1 MSQLPR
7 EELQRV
13 ARQTLLPGFGVAQ
26 QEALHGTHV
35 FVIGAGG
42 LGCPLMQQLA
52 AAGVGEISV
61 IDDDTVDIT
70 NIHRQILFGAG
81 DVGRPKVEVA
91 AERLRQL
98 QPGIVV
104 HAIRDRFS
112 ASNALEYLRGVDV
125 LVDGSD
131 TFATKF
137 LAADAAE
144 ITGIPLVWGSVL
156 RFRGDCALWWSGP
169 GAKACVGMRDLYPA
183 QPDPDSVPD
192 CATAGVLGV
201 TTSVVAGLMATELI
215 QFASGMNR
223 ERTGLLSIYD
233 ALTASITH
241 FRVPHDPARE
251 LVSELPDGYAP
262 TACSVPE
269 LEEDAHTML
278 RDLRDGAVAIDVREA
293 GEKAI
298 DDFFFDA
305 TTEHY
310 HLPTSVWHDVPTTA
324 LSLLDAIAGEDSR
337 NVWVY
342 CASGKRSDDFVSTF
356 AEEAAGRSIRVHNL
370 PGGISAQDSTLH
382 GMPGTSPGTSPST
395 P

>member
-7 EELQRV
+7 EELRRA
-13 ARQTLLPGFGVAQ
+13 ARQTLLPGYGITQ

-61 IDDDTVDIT
+61 IDDDTVDLT
-70 NIHRQILFGAG
+70 NIHRQILFGAQ
-81 DVGRPKVEVA
+81 DVGRSKVEVA
-91 AERLRQL
+91 AEKLEQL

-104 HAIRDRFS
+104 HAIRDRLT
-112 ASNALEYLRGVDV
+112 ADNAVDYLRGVDI

-144 ITGIPLVWGSVL
+144 ITGTPLVWGSVL
-156 RFRGDCALWWSGP
+156 RFRGDCAVWWSGP
-169 GAKACVGMRDLYPA
+169 GAESGVGMRDLYPL

-201 TTSVVAGLMATELI
+201 TTSVVAGLMSTELI
-215 QFASGMNR
+215 QFVTGINR
-223 ERTGLLSIYD
+223 DRVGLLSIYD
-233 ALTASITH
+233 ALTSSITH

-251 LVSELPDGYAP
+251 LTTQLQHNYGGAACALPGAED
-262 TACSVPE
+262 TAAMF
-269 LEEDAHTML
+269 D
-278 RDLRDGAVAIDVREA
+278 DLRAGAVAIDVREA
-293 GEKAI
+293 GEAAI

-305 TTEHY
+305 TAKHY
-310 HLPTSVWHDVPTTA
+310 HLPTTVWQEDPEA
-324 LSLLDAIAGEDSR
+324 ARSLLDSLQGAGLSDA
-337 NVWVY
+337 WVY
-342 CASGKRSDDFVSTF
+342 CASGKRSASFISAY
-356 AEEAAGRSIRVHNL
+356 AEDAEQRDITLHNVA
-370 PGGISAQDSTLH
+370 GGIKSQPATFH
-382 GMPGTSPGTSPST
+382 GMPEH
-395 P
+395 

>member
-7 EELQRV
+7 EELHRV
-13 ARQTLLPGFGVAQ
+13 ARQTLLPGFGIAQ

-61 IDDDTVDIT
+61 IDDDTVDLT
-70 NIHRQILFGAG
+70 NIHRQILFGTQ
-81 DVGRPKVEVA
+81 DVGRSKVDVA
-91 AERLRQL
+91 AEKLEQL

-104 HAIRDRFS
+104 HAIRDRLT
-112 ASNALEYLRGVDV
+112 ADNAVDYLRGVDI

-144 ITGIPLVWGSVL
+144 ITGTPLVWGSVL
-156 RFRGDCALWWSGP
+156 RFRGDCAVWWSGP
-169 GAKACVGMRDLYPA
+169 GAESGVGMRDLYPL

-201 TTSVVAGLMATELI
+201 TTSVVAGLMSTELI
-215 QFASGMNR
+215 QFATGMNR
-223 ERTGLLSIYD
+223 DRVGLLSIYD
-233 ALTASITH
+233 ALTSSITH

-251 LVSELPDGYAP
+251 LTTQLQHNYGGAACALPGAED
-262 TACSVPE
+262 TAAMF
-269 LEEDAHTML
+269 D
-278 RDLRDGAVAIDVREA
+278 DLRAGAVAIDVREA
-293 GEKAI
+293 GEAAI

-305 TTEHY
+305 TAKHY
-310 HLPTSVWHDVPTTA
+310 HLPTTVWQEDPEA
-324 LSLLDAIAGEDSR
+324 ARSLLDSLQGAGLSDA
-337 NVWVY
+337 WVY
-342 CASGKRSDDFVSTF
+342 CASGKRSASFISAF
-356 AEEAAGRSIRVHNL
+356 AEEAEQRGIMLHNVA
-370 PGGISAQDSTLH
+370 GGIKSQPATFH
-382 GMPGTSPGTSPST
+382 GMPDH
-395 P
+395 

>member
-7 EELQRV
+7 EELHRV
-13 ARQTLLPGFGVAQ
+13 ARQTLLPGFGIAQ

-61 IDDDTVDIT
+61 IDDDTVDLT
-70 NIHRQILFGAG
+70 NIHRQILFGAQ
-81 DVGRPKVEVA
+81 DVGRSKVDVA
-91 AERLRQL
+91 AEKLEQL

-104 HAIRDRFS
+104 HAIRDRLT
-112 ASNALEYLRGVDV
+112 ADNAVDYLRGVDI

-144 ITGIPLVWGSVL
+144 ITGTPLVWGSVL
-156 RFRGDCALWWSGP
+156 RFRGDCAVWWSGP
-169 GAKACVGMRDLYPA
+169 GAESGVGMRDLYPL

-201 TTSVVAGLMATELI
+201 TTSVVAGLMSTELI
-215 QFASGMNR
+215 QFATGMNR
-223 ERTGLLSIYD
+223 DRVGLLSIYD
-233 ALTASITH
+233 ALTSSITH

-251 LVSELPDGYAP
+251 LTTQLQHNYGGAACALPGAED
-262 TACSVPE
+262 TAAMF
-269 LEEDAHTML
+269 D
-278 RDLRDGAVAIDVREA
+278 DLRAGAVAIDVREA
-293 GEKAI
+293 GEAAI

-305 TTEHY
+305 TAKHY
-310 HLPTSVWHDVPTTA
+310 HLPTTVWQEDPEA
-324 LSLLDAIAGEDSR
+324 ARSLLDSLQGAGLSDA
-337 NVWVY
+337 WVY
-342 CASGKRSDDFVSTF
+342 CASGKRSASFISAF
-356 AEEAAGRSIRVHNL
+356 AEEAEQRGIMLHNVA
-370 PGGISAQDSTLH
+370 GGIKSQPATFH
-382 GMPGTSPGTSPST
+382 GMPEH
-395 P
+395 

>member
-7 EELQRV
+7 EELHRV
-13 ARQTLLPGFGVAQ
+13 ARQTLLPGFGIAQ

-61 IDDDTVDIT
+61 IDDDTVDLT
-70 NIHRQILFGAG
+70 NIHRQILFGTQ
-81 DVGRPKVEVA
+81 DVGRSKVDVA
-91 AERLRQL
+91 AEKLEQL

-104 HAIRDRFS
+104 HAIRDRLT
-112 ASNALEYLRGVDV
+112 ADNAVDYLRGVDI

-144 ITGIPLVWGSVL
+144 ITGTPLVWGSVL
-156 RFRGDCALWWSGP
+156 RFRGDCAVWWSGP
-169 GAKACVGMRDLYPA
+169 GAESGVGMRDLYPL

-201 TTSVVAGLMATELI
+201 TTSMVAGLMSTELI
-215 QFASGMNR
+215 QFATGMNR
-223 ERTGLLSIYD
+223 DRVGLLSIYD
-233 ALTASITH
+233 ALTSSITH

-251 LVSELPDGYAP
+251 LTTQLQHNYGGAACALPGAED
-262 TACSVPE
+262 TAAMF
-269 LEEDAHTML
+269 D
-278 RDLRDGAVAIDVREA
+278 DLRAGAVAIDVREA
-293 GEKAI
+293 GEAAI

-305 TTEHY
+305 TAKHY
-310 HLPTSVWHDVPTTA
+310 HLPTTVWQEDPEA
-324 LSLLDAIAGEDSR
+324 ARSLLDSLQGAGLSDA
-337 NVWVY
+337 WVY
-342 CASGKRSDDFVSTF
+342 CASGKRSASFISAF
-356 AEEAAGRSIRVHNL
+356 AEEAEQRGIMLHNVA
-370 PGGISAQDSTLH
+370 GGIKSQPATFH
-382 GMPGTSPGTSPST
+382 GMPEH
-395 P
+395 

>member
-7 EELQRV
+7 EELHRV
-13 ARQTLLPGFGVAQ
+13 ARQTLLPGFGIAQ

-61 IDDDTVDIT
+61 IDDDTVDLT
-70 NIHRQILFGAG
+70 NIHRQILFGAQ
-81 DVGRPKVEVA
+81 DVGRSKVDVA
-91 AERLRQL
+91 AEKLEQL

-104 HAIRDRFS
+104 HAIRDRLT
-112 ASNALEYLRGVDV
+112 ADNAVDYLRGVDI

-144 ITGIPLVWGSVL
+144 ITGTPLVWGSVL
-156 RFRGDCALWWSGP
+156 RFRGDCAVWWSGP
-169 GAKACVGMRDLYPA
+169 GAESGVGMRDLYPL

-201 TTSVVAGLMATELI
+201 TTSVVAGLMSTELI
-215 QFASGMNR
+215 QFATGMNR
-223 ERTGLLSIYD
+223 DRVGLLSIYD
-233 ALTASITH
+233 ALTSSITH

-251 LVSELPDGYAP
+251 LTTQLQHNYGGAACALPGAED
-262 TACSVPE
+262 TAAMF
-269 LEEDAHTML
+269 D
-278 RDLRDGAVAIDVREA
+278 DLRAGAVAIDVREA
-293 GEKAI
+293 GEAAI

-305 TTEHY
+305 TAKHY
-310 HLPTSVWHDVPTTA
+310 HLPTTVWQEDPEA
-324 LSLLDAIAGEDSR
+324 ARSLLDSLQGAGLSDA
-337 NVWVY
+337 WVY
-342 CASGKRSDDFVSTF
+342 CASGKRSASFISAF
-356 AEEAAGRSIRVHNL
+356 AEEAEQRSIMLHNVA
-370 PGGISAQDSTLH
+370 GGIKSQPATFH
-382 GMPGTSPGTSPST
+382 GMPSAN
-395 P
+395 

>member
-7 EELQRV
+7 EELRRV
-13 ARQTLLPGFGVAQ
+13 ARQTLLPGFGIAQ

-61 IDDDTVDIT
+61 IDDDTVDLT
-70 NIHRQILFGAG
+70 NIHRQILFGAQ
-81 DVGRPKVEVA
+81 DVGRSKVDVA
-91 AERLRQL
+91 AEKLEQL

-104 HAIRDRFS
+104 HAIRNRLTAD
-112 ASNALEYLRGVDV
+112 NAVDYLRGVDI

-144 ITGIPLVWGSVL
+144 ITGTPLVWGSVL
-156 RFRGDCALWWSGP
+156 RFRGDCAVWWSGP
-169 GAKACVGMRDLYPA
+169 GAKSGVGMRDLYPL

-201 TTSVVAGLMATELI
+201 TTSVVAGLMSTELI
-215 QFASGMNR
+215 QFATGMNR
-223 ERTGLLSIYD
+223 DRVGLLSIYD
-233 ALTASITH
+233 ALSSSITH

-251 LVSELPDGYAP
+251 LTTQLQHNYGGA
-262 TACSVPE
+262 ACAV
-269 LEEDAHTML
+269 LGAEDAAAMFD
-278 RDLRDGAVAIDVREA
+278 DLRAGAVAIDVREA
-293 GEKAI
+293 GEAAI

-305 TTEHY
+305 TAKHY
-310 HLPTSVWHDVPTTA
+310 HLPTTVWQEDPEA
-324 LSLLDAIAGEDSR
+324 ARSLLDSLQGAGLSDA
-337 NVWVY
+337 WVY
-342 CASGKRSDDFVSTF
+342 CASGKRSASFISAF
-356 AEEAAGRSIRVHNL
+356 AEEAEQRSIMLHNVA
-370 PGGISAQDSTLH
+370 GGIKSQPATFH
-382 GMPGTSPGTSPST
+382 GMPEH
-395 P
+395 

>member
-7 EELQRV
+7 EELHRV
-13 ARQTLLPGFGVAQ
+13 ARQTLLPGFGIAQ

-61 IDDDTVDIT
+61 IDDDTVDLT
-70 NIHRQILFGAG
+70 NIHRQILFGTQ
-81 DVGRPKVEVA
+81 DVGRSKVDVA
-91 AERLRQL
+91 AEKLEQL

-104 HAIRDRFS
+104 HAIRDRLT
-112 ASNALEYLRGVDV
+112 ADNAVDYLRGVDI

-144 ITGIPLVWGSVL
+144 ITGTPLVWGSVL
-156 RFRGDCALWWSGP
+156 RFRGDCAVWWSGP
-169 GAKACVGMRDLYPA
+169 GAESGVGMRDLYPL

-201 TTSVVAGLMATELI
+201 TTSVVAGLMSTELI
-215 QFASGMNR
+215 QFATGMNR
-223 ERTGLLSIYD
+223 DRVGLLSIYD
-233 ALTASITH
+233 ALTSSITH

-251 LVSELPDGYAP
+251 LTTQLQHNYGGAACALPGAED
-262 TACSVPE
+262 TAAMF
-269 LEEDAHTML
+269 D
-278 RDLRDGAVAIDVREA
+278 DLRAGAVAIDVREA
-293 GEKAI
+293 GEAAI

-305 TTEHY
+305 TAKHY
-310 HLPTSVWHDVPTTA
+310 HLPTTVWQEYPEA
-324 LSLLDAIAGEDSR
+324 ARSLLDSLQGAGLSDA
-337 NVWVY
+337 WVY
-342 CASGKRSDDFVSTF
+342 CASGKRSASFISAF
-356 AEEAAGRSIRVHNL
+356 AEEAEQRGIMLHNVA
-370 PGGISAQDSTLH
+370 GGIKSQPATFH
-382 GMPGTSPGTSPST
+382 GMPDH
-395 P
+395 

>member
-7 EELQRV
+7 EELHRV
-13 ARQTLLPGFGVAQ
+13 ARQTLLPGFGIAQ

-61 IDDDTVDIT
+61 IDDDTVDLT
-70 NIHRQILFGAG
+70 NIHRQILFGAQ
-81 DVGRPKVEVA
+81 DVGRSKVDVA
-91 AERLRQL
+91 AEKLEQL

-104 HAIRDRFS
+104 HAIHDRLT
-112 ASNALEYLRGVDV
+112 ADNAVDYLRGVDI

-144 ITGIPLVWGSVL
+144 ITGTPLVWGSVL
-156 RFRGDCALWWSGP
+156 RFRGDCAVWWSGP
-169 GAKACVGMRDLYPA
+169 GAESGVGMRDLYPL

-201 TTSVVAGLMATELI
+201 TTSVVAGLMSTELI
-215 QFASGMNR
+215 QFATGMNR
-223 ERTGLLSIYD
+223 DRVGLLSIYD
-233 ALTASITH
+233 ALSSSITH

-251 LVSELPDGYAP
+251 LTTQLQHNYGGAACAVLEDDD
-262 TACSVPE
+262 TA
-269 LEEDAHTML
+269 DKIF
-278 RDLRDGAVAIDVREA
+278 DKLRDGAAAIDVRET
-293 GEKAI
+293 GEAAI

-305 TTEHY
+305 TAKHY
-310 HLPTSVWHDVPTTA
+310 HLPTSVWQENPEA
-324 LSLLDAIAGEDSR
+324 ARSLLDYLQGAGLSDA
-337 NVWVY
+337 WVY
-342 CASGKRSDDFVSTF
+342 CASGKRSASFISAF
-356 AEEAAGRSIRVHNL
+356 AEEAEQRNITLHNVA
-370 PGGISAQDSTLH
+370 GGIKSQPATFH
-382 GMPGTSPGTSPST
+382 GMPEH
-395 P
+395 